1 MLKVK
6 LFFIFEEKDNAISMT
21 FKEILKLPFLTED
34 HFPKFYFK
42 ALLEMLTIDQKKL
55 LKKKFG

>member
-55 LKKKFG
+55 FKK